1 MQGRFFTV
9 QLSLV
14 WIAWPLS
21 LALAG
26 PVTDLVGLR
35 AWYVAGGLVA
45 VLAGLVGLAS
55 PAITRLEAD
64 GQDSSDSRACSLA

>member
-1 MQGRFFTV
+1 V

-45 VLAGLVGLAS
+45 ALAGLAALSS
-55 PAITRLEAD
+55 PTITHLEAD
-64 GQDSSDSRACSLA
+64 GEAISDSRACSLV